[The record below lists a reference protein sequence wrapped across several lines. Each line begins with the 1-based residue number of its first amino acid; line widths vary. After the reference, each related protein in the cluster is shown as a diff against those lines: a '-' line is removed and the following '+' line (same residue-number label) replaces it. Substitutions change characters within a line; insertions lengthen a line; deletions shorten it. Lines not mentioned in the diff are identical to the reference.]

1 MPGDFKIS
9 CFMIKHLYSALHNTL
24 ATTIQE
30 YTNQPPQI
38 LTTARKTSMSHMTVV
53 AKERRETTEA
63 KFQALVQARQNLTGN
78 RHAANAA
85 EERNKENYYTLGE
98 RVNGYHFRQ
107 SRTSKAGRN
116 ILKQVRE

>member
-1 MPGDFKIS
+1 
-9 CFMIKHLYSALHNTL
+9 MIKHLYSALHNTL

-63 KFQALVQARQNLTGN
+63 KSQALAQARQT
-78 RHAANAA
+78 
-85 EERNKENYYTLGE
+85 
-98 RVNGYHFRQ
+98 
-107 SRTSKAGRN
+107 
-116 ILKQVRE
+116 